1 MMMLITGR
9 ACTAIAFVFRKA
21 CSRACRCSSLRQPG
35 LAHAVADVLTVS
47 QIGRIV
53 ARRAGAE
60 AGDGESGIEG
70 KPGLNRGP
78 RLIEPAKM
86 RQRGGE
92 IEMRERKIS
101 VHLDGA
107 TQPRD
112 RLLVSAKQQ
121 FGEAGVHHPAIGA
134 RIARTEAK
142 RLLDMALGF
151 LAATHII
158 LGETDSSVSHC

>member
-1 MMMLITGR
+1 MLKASLVVEAGR
-9 ACTAIAFVFRKA
+9 PGKRYLLRRG
-21 CSRACRCSSLRQPG
+21 SRRAGGPCSSLRQPG
-35 LAHAVADVLTVS
+35 LAHPVADALALS

-53 ARRAGAE
+53 ARRARAE

-86 RQRGGE
+86 RQGGGE
-92 IEMRERKIS
+92 IKMRERKIS

-112 RLLVSAKQQ
+112 CLLVRAKQ
-121 FGEAGVHHPAIGA
+121 
-134 RIARTEAK
+134 
-142 RLLDMALGF
+142 
-151 LAATHII
+151 
-158 LGETDSSVSHC
+158 